1 MHQGHFLSSTAP
13 AEEGRVAAVAE
24 AEAAEEA
31 GVGDEAA
38 PALADGGC
46 AGEGGGL
53 RREAEEDL
61 AEEVVVVQR
70 PGRRR
75 AGVAAAAAH
84 LALELASLVW
94 GVEVE

>member
-1 MHQGHFLSSTAP
+1 
-13 AEEGRVAAVAE
+13 VAE
-24 AEAAEEA
+24 TETAGEA
-31 GVGDEAA
+31 GVGDEAT

-46 AGEGGGL
+46 AGERGGL

-75 AGVAAAAAH
+75 PGVAAAAAAH
-84 LALELASLVW
+84 LALISLAW
-94 GVEVE
+94 GMKWRRK